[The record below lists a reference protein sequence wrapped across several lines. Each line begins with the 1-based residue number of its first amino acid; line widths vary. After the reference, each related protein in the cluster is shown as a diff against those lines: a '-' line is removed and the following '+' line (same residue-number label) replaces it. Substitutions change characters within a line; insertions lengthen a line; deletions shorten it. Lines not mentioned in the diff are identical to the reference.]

1 MQIKLYINVK
11 NAIRLQ
17 QIVVE
22 VSRHIKDGVEKKRF
36 RLLLMTNMCT
46 SKKK

>member
-1 MQIKLYINVK
+1 MLIKQYINVK

-22 VSRHIKDGVEKKRF
+22 VFQRINDGVEKSSLVIFLYLDNIYTKI
-36 RLLLMTNMCT
+36 
-46 SKKK
+46 